1 MSEQDFLTEIMG
13 LNPSDLN
20 VFNETEQSNSN
31 SIIYKTNPALS
42 KSEDGHYRA
51 SIRVVYDPRNP
62 RESIVKSLRYNCKD
76 ENGFFYV
83 NSALVNGDKNCPM
96 FKAWKQLWFAKTPDG
111 KPDEAKRE
119 WSKAMFDRTESQW
132 VIVQIINDNNQPE
145 LNGTFKIMKLPKA
158 IYNRLT
164 AKMNPSPESGKQPV
178 KLMDYIFGLE
188 LEMDVIPGPADAPY
202 RVSYDSCDFQNVMP
216 IINTDGTQL
225 FTDEELEL
233 IDEYA
238 THQANFLKAK
248 TENTKQKELAAMQK
262 LADPIRE
269 CYAKAIKVVKENA
282 PDLTKECGYRPW
294 TEEETARINRWIDNV
309 VNLRNPE
316 VATVTEGGASQAF
329 EAIVTPQASKPASEL
344 IDPVLGDITADFI
357 TNDFVTEST
366 SNDLPF

>member
-1 MSEQDFLTEIMG
+1 
-13 LNPSDLN
+13 
-20 VFNETEQSNSN
+20 
-31 SIIYKTNPALS
+31 
-42 KSEDGHYRA
+42 
-51 SIRVVYDPRNP
+51 
-62 RESIVKSLRYNCKD
+62 
-76 ENGFFYV
+76 
-83 NSALVNGDKNCPM
+83 
-96 FKAWKQLWFAKTPDG
+96 
-111 KPDEAKRE
+111 
-119 WSKAMFDRTESQW
+119 
-132 VIVQIINDNNQPE
+132 
-145 LNGTFKIMKLPKA
+145 
-158 IYNRLT
+158 
-164 AKMNPSPESGKQPV
+164 
-178 KLMDYIFGLE
+178 
-188 LEMDVIPGPADAPY
+188 
-202 RVSYDSCDFQNVMP
+202 MP

-329 EAIVTPQASKPASEL
+329 EAIVTPQATKPVSEL

-357 TNDFVTEST
+357 TNDFVTESK
-366 SNDLPF
+366 SDDLPF